1 MTYFDVSF
9 CLIVFFIPKPQ
20 NPTLLLR
27 FPFPI
32 FSFSTLRFPFSILC
46 FSFFIFKLKKRPGLL
61 HPRRRFKLCYFKNNS
76 LKLLGN
82 CYVDSF
88 CCCIVPA
95 GLILELE
102 AHCVITNIGE
112 VTDNC
117 PCLCAVT
124 VINYSSV
131 RACVC

>member
-20 NPTLLLR
+20 NPALHLR

-32 FSFSTLRFPFSILC
+32 FRSPLSVSLFQFFVFPSSF
-46 FSFFIFKLKKRPGLL
+46 FKLKKRPGLL

-124 VINYSSV
+124 IVNYSSV